1 MTNEAADIT
10 RGPNVCIMGP
20 AGTGKTHSIGT
31 LVDAGIEVF
40 YLDLETGLEALLGY
54 WRDRNLPI
62 PANLHWCRIAA
73 PTFGMDD
80 FLANAN
86 RLLRSSDGET
96 LCKLKDPDKMKHDRY
111 VKLMTVLNN
120 FIDERTGKDY
130 GSVQQ
135 WGADKALVIDGLTG
149 LGECVMSVVIG
160 GKPAISQTEWGIAQ
174 GELLRLLK
182 QLANN
187 CPCWFVLIAHVEREV
202 DPVLG
207 GTKIMVQSLGRAL
220 PPKIPSV
227 FSDVILTVRE
237 GEKWT
242 WDTAN
247 ALADLKTRNLP
258 IKAGQAP
265 NFAPIL
271 TKWRNRVAT
280 ETNKPEPKIDTIT
293 GA

>member
-1 MTNEAADIT
+1 M
-10 RGPNVCIMGP
+10 
-20 AGTGKTHSIGT
+20 
-31 LVDAGIEVF
+31 
-40 YLDLETGLEALLGY
+40 
-54 WRDRNLPI
+54 
-62 PANLHWCRIAA
+62 
-73 PTFGMDD
+73 
-80 FLANAN
+80 
-86 RLLRSSDGET
+86 
-96 LCKLKDPDKMKHDRY
+96 
-111 VKLMTVLNN
+111 
-120 FIDERTGKDY
+120 
-130 GSVQQ
+130 
-135 WGADKALVIDGLTG
+135 GADRALVVDGLTG

-174 GELLRLLK
+174 GELLKLLK

-258 IKAGQAP
+258 IKSGLAP
-265 NFAPIL
+265 SFAPIL
-271 TKWRNRVAT
+271 TKWKNRVAT
-280 ETNKPEPKIDTIT
+280 ETNKPEPKIDTIIP